1 MAKMS
6 RIIFTTI
13 FLLTIGTLAKAQV
26 NSVVFGRNRVQ
37 HRIFKWQYYQTK
49 NFNVYFYDGGQELAK
64 YVMQEAEKELPEM
77 EAATEYSMQRRTNI
91 ILYNTF
97 TDFKQ
102 TNIGGDADPLG
113 NGNTTTLVN
122 NKMVIYFNANHA
134 DLKRQIKQGI
144 GDVITKNVLFGDD
157 LGEVAGN
164 QALLVLPTWLTD
176 GYVSYLGENWSTA
189 LDDEL
194 KSEIFSGNFTKFSSL
209 ARYKPTLA
217 GHAFWYFI
225 EEKYKKENVTYFLY
239 LARIYKNINRASV
252 QVTKKKFNALL
263 REFMEYTD
271 EKYSE
276 DIRKRKSYVKGNFI
290 ESFPIDKRRDYFNF
304 SVNPTKR
311 NSSYVV
317 TEYKRGQVRVILDDN
332 FEKTTLLKYGVR
344 NYKGKIDKNLP
355 YTAWDVKGTRVA
367 VAYAEEG
374 KLKLFVYDVINRFKS
389 TKLVLDTTFQQ
400 IQDMKF
406 MLDSK
411 TLLLSAVR
419 NGHTDIYVYDIG
431 KEKLR
436 AITND
441 VYDNL
446 DASFAAFPGKTGI
459 IFSSNRPSP
468 NAPTG
473 DSILPPNSRYNVFLV
488 TDFGGKPELNQ
499 ITQLTDL
506 KYGDARYPTQ
516 YNETHFTFISDEN
529 GIGNRY
535 AGFFNTT
542 KEGLD
547 TLVLIA
553 GEILRNP
560 SVEQV
565 DSTLTAMKRT
575 DIDSVAVVSISSDST
590 YTFPLS
596 NYPSSVAESKI
607 AGEQNQVSEAT
618 RQSDEKSLYKLKIDE
633 NTLRRRNITALP
645 TTYSKKLRRE
655 SALTQV
661 KTAQPG
667 DTKTQPKKNVDDFF
681 QSEFEDKDSIP
692 ATASNDDLAITT
704 DAEDNVLKTAKLYP
718 YKPKKF
724 SLNYGGIS
732 AYNGV
737 LINRFEP
744 YGGGAGPIRLNGNS
758 ALNGLVKVGVS
769 DLMEDI
775 HLTGAFRIGSGLRDN
790 EYYLN
795 YQNLRRRV
803 DWGGSYYRNVQEVG
817 FSNSNVSGRQFTNL
831 YQVNVSYPFNEVR
844 RIALKTGYRRDKLVF
859 LTPFGIDIPDQTEQ
873 YSVSSAEFVHDNT
886 LNPENNIWEGF
897 RGKIFFD
904 YNSQIGKKQT
914 ALGRNTFNAGFDM
927 RHYYPI
933 YRNMIWAVRA
943 AGDFSF
949 GNQKFI
955 YYLGGTDGWFIF
967 ANNVKSDG
975 SFRYFNENNPPANDQ
990 EYAYQSLAVNMRGYI
1005 QNLASGNNAVVINSE
1020 VRMPVMS
1027 TLFDKT
1033 ANNKFLR
1040 DLQITQFIDFGTAWN
1055 GGIENIKR
1063 PVQTF
1068 SSPNSAVVRL
1078 KAGGVGPF
1086 AGGYGFGARSTLI
1099 GYFVKYDIA
1108 WPMNVLFKGK
1118 PQMYL
1123 SVGLDF

>member
-13 FLLTIGTLAKAQV
+13 LLVISAAFAKAQV

-64 YVMQEAEKELPEM
+64 YTLQEAEKQLPEL
-77 EAATEYSMQRRTNI
+77 EAASEYSMQRRANI

-134 DLKRQIKQGI
+134 DLKRQIRLGI
-144 GDVITKNVLFGDD
+144 GDIITKNVLFGDD

-164 QALLVLPTWLTD
+164 QALLVLPQWLTD
-176 GYVSYLGENWSTA
+176 GYVAYLGENWSTA
-189 LDDEL
+189 LDDEF
-194 KSEIFSGNFTKFSSL
+194 KSEILSGNFRKFSSL
-209 ARYKPTLA
+209 ARYKPRLT

-239 LARIYKNINRASV
+239 LARIYKNINRAST
-252 QVTKKKFNALL
+252 QVTKLKFNALL
-263 REFMEYTD
+263 REFMEYQD
-271 EKYSE
+271 NKYSE
-276 DIRKRKSYVKGNFI
+276 DIRKRKTYVKGNFI
-290 ESFPIDKRRDYFNF
+290 EGFTVNKRKDYFNF
-304 SVNPTKR
+304 SVNPTKK
-311 NSSYVV
+311 NNSYVV

-332 FEKTTLLKYGVR
+332 FEKKTLLKYGVR
-344 NYKGKIDKNLP
+344 NYMGKIDRNLP
-355 YTAWDVKGTRVA
+355 YTAWDVKGTRIA

-411 TLLLSAVR
+411 TMLISAVR
-419 NGHTDIYVYDIG
+419 NGHTDIYSYDIA

-436 AITND
+436 PITND

-459 IFSSNRPSP
+459 LFSSNRPSP

-473 DSILPPNSRYNVFLV
+473 DTILPPNERFNVFLI

-506 KYGDARYPTQ
+506 KYGDARFPTQ
-516 YNETHFTFISDEN
+516 YNANHFTFVSDEN

-535 AGFFNTT
+535 AGFFNST

-560 SVEQV
+560 SPEQV
-565 DSTLTAMKRT
+565 DSTLKAFKQT

-596 NYPSSVAESKI
+596 NYPSSIAESKI
-607 AGEQNQVSEAT
+607 AGESNQVSEVT
-618 RQSDEKSLYKLKIDE
+618 RQSDDKSLYKLKIDE

-655 SALTQV
+655 SRFTDVATAKPGEV
-661 KTAQPG
+661 KT
-667 DTKTQPKKNVDDFF
+667 KPKKDIDDFF
-681 QSEFEDKDSIP
+681 QSEFEVKDSIP
-692 ATASNDDLAITT
+692 TASTDNDVQATT
-704 DAEDNVLKTAKLYP
+704 EAEENVLASAKLYT

-724 SLNYGGIS
+724 SLNFGGIS
-732 AYNGV
+732 AYNTV
-737 LINRFEP
+737 LINRYEP
-744 YGGGAGPIRLNGNS
+744 YSGGAGPVRLNGGS
-758 ALNGLVKVGVS
+758 LISGLVKVGVS

-775 HLTGAFRIGSGLRDN
+775 HLTGAFRIGSRLTDN
-790 EYYLN
+790 EWYVN
-795 YQNLRRRV
+795 YQNLRRRI
-803 DWGGSYYRNVQEVG
+803 DWGGSYYRNVQQLQDGSTGGLVK
-817 FSNSNVSGRQFTNL
+817 QFTNL
-831 YQVNVSYPFNEVR
+831 YQGNVSYPLSEVK
-844 RIALKTGYRRDKLVF
+844 RIALKTGYRRDKFVF
-859 LTPFGIDIPDQTEQ
+859 LTPDGIATPDEVLQ

-904 YNSQIGKKQT
+904 YNAQIGKKQT
-914 ALGRNTFNAGFDM
+914 ALGRNTFNVGFDV

-933 YRNMIWAVRA
+933 YRNMTWAVRA

-949 GNQKFI
+949 GNQKLI

-967 ANNVKSDG
+967 NNNVKNDG
-975 SFRYFNENNPPANDQ
+975 SFRYFNEANPPANDQ
-990 EYAYQSLAVNMRGYI
+990 EYAFQSLAVNMRGYI
-1005 QNLASGNNAVVINSE
+1005 QNLASGNNALVINSE

-1040 DLQITQFIDFGTAWN
+1040 DLQLTQFIDFGTAWN

-1063 PVQTF
+1063 PTQIFT
-1068 SSPNSAVVRL
+1068 SPNSATVKI

-1086 AGGYGFGARSTLI
+1086 AGGYGFGARSTLL
-1099 GYFVKYDIA
+1099 GYFLKYDVS

-1123 SVGLDF
+1123 SMGLDF